1 MGKKQD
7 EQVMIERNPLE
18 LAHDFFNLGKVKKLV
33 RLGSDV
39 FAAASPYIE
48 KPTPLNAARAAFLIG
63 KLIVDDLEV
72 WPEDYFDDSW
82 ESPWPEDFTR
92 IILKALKGKPMQ
104 VIKTSD
110 EAMLIHVHHFKGLK
124 FGYVA
129 NKRHEYVPEVF
140 VQVNR
145 LEESKEVIKAE
156 LWRLMKNDNIVLRQT
171 KVKSSTAEAFN
182 SISLEI
188 DDAFRPMPS
197 KRANEYSRYLRKCI
211 DAGVSRSVMLYGPPG
226 TGKSTMARTIVE
238 NLGMKSFRIRVEDI
252 AHIETSAVFEAISI
266 FEPDAVILDDF
277 DRSGMQAK
285 LLETLEFFQQH
296 VKLVIATVNN
306 KNDLDEAILRPGRFD
321 ELLQIKQMD
330 DDVVRAVLG
339 NEHAFAYE
347 TVKDWPIA
355 FIQEYVKRLRFMNPE
370 EAAASVKELAQRVK
384 RLKKYD
390 DEEESAFDKLAGD
403 DKGSVEILPVSGSSR
418 GRKRSILPKDGI
430 TFVSGDSFEDAI
442 KKALRKRHRSSGSKK
457 LSKLLKG

>member
-1 MGKKQD
+1 MSKKQAD
-7 EQVMIERNPLE
+7 QALIERSPGE
-18 LAHDFFNLGKVKKLV
+18 VVRDFLNLGKVKRMV

-39 FAAASPYIE
+39 FSAATSYIE
-48 KPTPLNAARAAFLIG
+48 KPTPLNAARAVFMVG
-63 KLIVDDLEV
+63 KIIVDDLEV

-92 IILKALKGKPMQ
+92 IILKALKGKPVQ

-140 VQVNR
+140 VQVDA
-145 LEESKEVIKAE
+145 LEEAKVVIKEE
-156 LWRLMKNDNIVLRQT
+156 LWRLMKNDNIVLRQV
-171 KVKSSTAEAFN
+171 KVKSATAEAFN
-182 SISLEI
+182 SISLEV

-197 KRANEYSRYLRKCI
+197 KRAGEYSLYLRKCI

-238 NLGMKSFRIRVEDI
+238 SLGMKSFRIRVEDI

-277 DRSGMQAK
+277 DRSDMQAK

-306 KNDLDEAILRPGRFD
+306 KNNLDEAILRPGRFD

-339 NEHAFAYE
+339 EEHAFAYD

-370 EAAASVKELAQRVK
+370 EAASSVKELAQRVK

-390 DEEESAFDKLAGD
+390 DEEESPIDRLDDDPPRPPPIHAFPRDEGGL
-403 DKGSVEILPVSGSSR
+403 
-418 GRKRSILPKDGI
+418 
-430 TFVSGDSFEDAI
+430 TYVSGDGFADAI
-442 KKALRKRHRSSGSKK
+442 KKAVRKKGRGGKK
-457 LSKLLKG
+457 SLKNILLKG

>member
-1 MGKKQD
+1 MSKKQTNQSIID
-7 EQVMIERNPLE
+7 RSPGEIVR
-18 LAHDFFNLGKVKKLV
+18 DFLNLGKVKRLV
-33 RLGSDV
+33 RVGSDV
-39 FAAASPYIE
+39 FSAATPYIE
-48 KPTPLNAARAAFLIG
+48 KPSPLNAARAAFMIG
-63 KLIVDDLEV
+63 KIIVDDLEV

-92 IILKALKGKPMQ
+92 IILKALKGKPVQ

-110 EAMLIHVHHFKGLK
+110 EAMLIHVHHFKGIK

-140 VQVNR
+140 VQLHD
-145 LEESKEVIKAE
+145 LEKAKAVIKEE
-156 LWRLMKNDNIVLRQT
+156 LWRLMKNDNIVLRQV
-171 KVKSSTAEAFN
+171 KVKSATAEAFN
-182 SISLEI
+182 SISLEV

-197 KRANEYSRYLRKCI
+197 KRAGEYSLYLRKCI
-211 DAGVSRSVMLYGPPG
+211 DANVSRSVMLYGPPG

-238 NLGMKSFRIRVEDI
+238 SLGMKSFRIRVEDI
-252 AHIETSAVFEAISI
+252 AHIETSAVFESISI

-277 DRSGMQAK
+277 DRSDSQSK

-306 KNDLDEAILRPGRFD
+306 KNNLDEAILRPGRFD

-339 NEHAFAYE
+339 NDHAAAYD
-347 TVKDWPIA
+347 TVKDWPVA
-355 FIQEYVKRLRFMNPE
+355 FIQEYVKRLRFMNPD

-390 DEEESAFDKLAGD
+390 DEDEVSLDKTGD
-403 DKGSVEILPVSGSSR
+403 DESPSKQHVHAMPN
-418 GRKRSILPKDGI
+418 DGGGF
-430 TFVSGDSFEDAI
+430 TYVSGDGFAAAI
-442 KKALRKRHRSSGSKK
+442 KKAARKKGRGAKSLKN
-457 LSKLLKG
+457 LLLKG

>member
-1 MGKKQD
+1 
-7 EQVMIERNPLE
+7 
-18 LAHDFFNLGKVKKLV
+18 
-33 RLGSDV
+33 
-39 FAAASPYIE
+39 
-48 KPTPLNAARAAFLIG
+48 
-63 KLIVDDLEV
+63 
-72 WPEDYFDDSW
+72 
-82 ESPWPEDFTR
+82 
-92 IILKALKGKPMQ
+92 
-104 VIKTSD
+104 
-110 EAMLIHVHHFKGLK
+110 MLIHVHHFKGIK

-140 VQVNR
+140 VQIHAM
-145 LEESKEVIKAE
+145 EAAKEVIKEE
-156 LWRLMKNDNIVLRQT
+156 LWRLMKNDNIVLRQV
-171 KVKSSTAEAFN
+171 KVKSATAEAFN
-182 SISLEI
+182 SISLEV

-197 KRANEYSRYLRKCI
+197 KRAGEYSQYLRKCI

-238 NLGMKSFRIRVEDI
+238 SLGMKSFRIRVEDI

-277 DRSGMQAK
+277 DRSDMQAK

-306 KNDLDEAILRPGRFD
+306 KNNLDEAILRPGRFD
-321 ELLQIKQMD
+321 ELLQVKQMD

-339 NEHAFAYE
+339 EEHAFAYE

-370 EAAASVKELAQRVK
+370 EAAASVKELAHRVK

-390 DEEESAFDKLAGD
+390 DDDEVTVDKLTEEDPPRDAPIH
-403 DKGSVEILPVSGSSR
+403 VLPRDEG
-418 GRKRSILPKDGI
+418 GF
-430 TFVSGDSFEDAI
+430 TYVSGDNFAAAI
-442 KKALRKRHRSSGSKK
+442 KKAVRKKGRNSKSLK
-457 LSKLLKG
+457 NLLLKG

>member
-1 MGKKQD
+1 MSKKQVD
-7 EQVMIERNPLE
+7 QALIERSPGE
-18 LAHDFFNLGKVKKLV
+18 VVRDFLNLGKVKRLV
-33 RLGSDV
+33 RVGSDM
-39 FAAASPYIE
+39 FSAATPYIE
-48 KPTPLNAARAAFLIG
+48 KPTPLNAARAVFMIG
-63 KLIVDDLEV
+63 KIIVDDLEV

-92 IILKALKGKPMQ
+92 IILKALKGKPLQ

-110 EAMLIHVHHFKGLK
+110 EAMLIHVHHFKGIK

-140 VQVNR
+140 VQINAM
-145 LEESKEVIKAE
+145 EQAKAVIKEE
-156 LWRLMKNDNIVLRQT
+156 LWRLMKNDNIVLRQV
-171 KVKSSTAEAFN
+171 KVKSATAEAFN
-182 SISLEI
+182 SISLEV

-197 KRANEYSRYLRKCI
+197 KRAGEYSRYLRKCI

-238 NLGMKSFRIRVEDI
+238 SLGMKSFRIRVEDI

-277 DRSGMQAK
+277 DRSDMQAK

-306 KNDLDEAILRPGRFD
+306 KNHLDEAILRPGRFD

-339 NEHAFAYE
+339 EEHAFAYD

-370 EAAASVKELAQRVK
+370 EAASSVKELAQRVK

-390 DEEESAFDKLAGD
+390 DEDEGTIDKMGD
-403 DKGSVEILPVSGSSR
+403 DEPHPKQHIHAMPRDLELTYVSGEGFS
-418 GRKRSILPKDGI
+418 
-430 TFVSGDSFEDAI
+430 DAI
-442 KKALRKRHRSSGSKK
+442 KKAIRKKK
-457 LSKLLKG
+457 KGKPQSLKNLLLKG

>member
-1 MGKKQD
+1 MSKKQAD
-7 EQVMIERNPLE
+7 QALIERSPGE
-18 LAHDFFNLGKVKKLV
+18 VVRDFLNLGKVKRLV
-33 RLGSDV
+33 RVGSDM
-39 FAAASPYIE
+39 FSAATPYIE
-48 KPTPLNAARAAFLIG
+48 KPTPLNAARAVFMIG
-63 KLIVDDLEV
+63 KIIVDDLEV
-72 WPEDYFDDSW
+72 WPEDYFDDTW

-92 IILKALKGKPMQ
+92 IILKALKGKPLQ

-110 EAMLIHVHHFKGLK
+110 EAMLIHVHHFKGIK

-140 VQVNR
+140 VQIHAM
-145 LEESKEVIKAE
+145 EAAKEVIKEE
-156 LWRLMKNDNIVLRQT
+156 LWRLMKNDNIVLRQV
-171 KVKSSTAEAFN
+171 KVKSATAEAFN
-182 SISLEI
+182 SISLEV

-197 KRANEYSRYLRKCI
+197 KRAGEYSQYLRKCI

-238 NLGMKSFRIRVEDI
+238 SLGMKSFRIRVEDI

-277 DRSGMQAK
+277 DRSDMQAK

-306 KNDLDEAILRPGRFD
+306 KNNLDEAILRPGRFD
-321 ELLQIKQMD
+321 ELLQVKQMD

-339 NEHAFAYE
+339 EEHAFAYE

-370 EAAASVKELAQRVK
+370 EAAASVKELAHRVK

-390 DEEESAFDKLAGD
+390 DDDEVTVDKLTEEDPPRDAPIH
-403 DKGSVEILPVSGSSR
+403 VLPRDEG
-418 GRKRSILPKDGI
+418 GF
-430 TFVSGDSFEDAI
+430 TYVSGDNFAAAI
-442 KKALRKRHRSSGSKK
+442 KKAVRKKGRNSKSLK
-457 LSKLLKG
+457 NLLLKG

>member
-1 MGKKQD
+1 MSKKQAD
-7 EQVMIERNPLE
+7 RSIIERSPGE
-18 LAHDFFNLGKVKKLV
+18 VVRDFFNLGKVKRMV
-33 RLGSDV
+33 RLGSDI
-39 FAAASPYIE
+39 FGAATSYIE
-48 KPTPLNAARAAFLIG
+48 KPTPLNAARTVFMVG
-63 KLIVDDLEV
+63 KIIVDDLEV

-92 IILKALKGKPMQ
+92 IILKALKGKPVQ

-129 NKRHEYVPEVF
+129 SKRHEYVPEVF
-140 VQVNR
+140 VQVDA
-145 LEESKEVIKAE
+145 LEESMVVIKEE
-156 LWRLMKNDNIVLRQT
+156 LWRLMKNDNIVLRQV
-171 KVKSSTAEAFN
+171 KVKSTTAEALN
-182 SISLEI
+182 SISLEV

-197 KRANEYSRYLRKCI
+197 KRAGEYSQYLSKCI

-238 NLGMKSFRIRVEDI
+238 SLGMKSFRIRVEDI

-277 DRSGMQAK
+277 DRSDMQAK

-306 KNDLDEAILRPGRFD
+306 KNHLDEAILRPGRFD

-339 NEHAFAYE
+339 DEHAFAYE

-370 EAAASVKELAQRVK
+370 EAAASVKELAHRVK

-390 DEEESAFDKLAGD
+390 DDDDEVSIDKMGD
-403 DKGSVEILPVSGSSR
+403 DEPPQRPHTHAVPRDLEL
-418 GRKRSILPKDGI
+418 
-430 TFVSGDSFEDAI
+430 TYVSGDGFADAI
-442 KKALRKRHRSSGSKK
+442 KKAVRKKK
-457 LSKLLKG
+457 RGGKGLKHLLLKG

>member
-1 MGKKQD
+1 MNMSKRH
-7 EQVMIERNPLE
+7 EERALIDRSAGE
-18 LAHDFFNLGKVKKLV
+18 VVRDFFNLGKVKRLV
-33 RLGSDV
+33 RLGSDI
-39 FAAASPYIE
+39 FSAATPYIE
-48 KPTPLNAARAAFLIG
+48 KPTPLNAARVVFMVG
-63 KLIVDDLEV
+63 KIIVDDLEV

-92 IILKALKGKPMQ
+92 IILKALKGKPFQ

-140 VQVNR
+140 VQVNF
-145 LEESKEVIKAE
+145 LEEAKAVIKEE
-156 LWRLMKNDNIVLRQT
+156 LWRLMKNDNIVLRQV
-171 KVKSSTAEAFN
+171 KVKSTTAEAFN
-182 SISLEI
+182 SISLEV

-197 KRANEYSRYLRKCI
+197 KRANEYSVYLRKCI

-238 NLGMKSFRIRVEDI
+238 SLGMKSFRIRVEDI

-277 DRSGMQAK
+277 DRSDMQAK

-306 KNDLDEAILRPGRFD
+306 KNNLDEAILRPGRFD

-330 DDVVRAVLG
+330 DDVVRSVLG
-339 NEHAFAYE
+339 KEHSFAYD

-370 EAAASVKELAQRVK
+370 EAASSVKELAQRVK

-390 DEEESAFDKLAGD
+390 DDDDATADKIGD
-403 DKGSVEILPVSGSSR
+403 EDPLHSKITHVFPQDE
-418 GRKRSILPKDGI
+418 GRISC
-430 TFVSGDSFEDAI
+430 VSGDGFADAI
-442 KKALRKRHRSSGSKK
+442 KKAVRKKRRGSKSLK
-457 LSKLLKG
+457 NILLRG